1 MNFFIFLV
9 VFARLPFVVSAFH
22 NGIPSINLTYWSVS
36 TTIQNVLGFDVQT
49 ISTQLKINIKLSTL
63 MSLSKV
69 TFKQLSIQ
77 LSHKFGS
84 AVSYK
89 QLYHISVLS
98 LLDAVLARN
107 NTKDMIT
114 AVDAAIRYV
123 SLQMKLRDVRI
134 MYQISHQHLMN
145 SSLVTL
151 LTEQSDVKGSE
162 VATALNM
169 SLVQERLLAKV
180 RVVDAQILLGLKN
193 EIFDL
198 TTERMGHRIINLHA
212 ETIVLF
218 RPIEELMA
226 ARNLSL
232 ANLQGLKLPF
242 LLSSISSGSID
253 QIFKRMNIS
262 KMSQI
267 FFFGRSMGE
276 ISSALRISTLSALAK
291 WHIFRIFW
299 DFKIV
304 ILMGELIITFSYPE
318 LYIVYSPFTFV
329 F

>member
-1 MNFFIFLV
+1 MNFSIFLV

-69 TFKQLSIQ
+69 TFKQLGIQ
-77 LSHKFGS
+77 LSHKFGR

-262 KMSQI
+262 KISQI